1 MEEELQLIVF
11 PSEDKH
17 AIGYVIARTSEGLV
31 VRKLAEFRTLE
42 HLEFH
47 AYRVLD
53 YVAKIRKGN
62 IPQAIIGA
70 FNEEEKSEG

>member
-1 MEEELQLIVF
+1 MGEELQLIVF
-11 PSEDKH
+11 PSDDKH
-17 AIGYVIARTSEGLV
+17 AIGYIIGKTSEGLV
-31 VRKLAEFRTLE
+31 VHKLAEFRTLE

-53 YVAKIRKGN
+53 YVAKIRKGS
-62 IPQAIIGA
+62 IPQAVIEA

>member
-17 AIGYVIARTSEGLV
+17 AIGYVIGRTSEGLI

-47 AYRVLD
+47 AYRVMD
-53 YVAKIRKGN
+53 YVMKIRKGS
-62 IPQAIIGA
+62 IPQAVIEA
-70 FNEEEKSEG
+70 FEEKDGE